1 MQENSHT
8 LTSILESVFKEK
20 NHKVKK
26 RLIYNKAAL
35 GGLDSKWVK
44 FAFVMLPFVL
54 YAAIFNPTSFIYL
67 GIAQAIVLYI
77 IVLVFAMQVVVAV
90 SYYNNKSVVKIAT
103 KSWEE
108 YFPTVEFKQ
117 LLSSGVT
124 PYVDFVQHY
133 ELALKDGLEDK
144 ALQERLSS
152 AFEKMQEENKDLL
165 DAMRRDSIK

>member
-8 LTSILESVFKEK
+8 LTSILKSVFKDK

-26 RLIYNKAAL
+26 RLIYNKAAF

-44 FAFVMLPFVL
+44 LAFVMLPFVL
-54 YAAIFNPTSFIYL
+54 YAAIFNPSSFAYL

-77 IVLVFAMQVVVAV
+77 IVLVFAMQVVVGV
-90 SYYNNKSVVKIAT
+90 SYYNNKSVAKIAT
-103 KSWEE
+103 KAWEA

-124 PYVDFVQHY
+124 PYVDFTKHY

>member
-8 LTSILESVFKEK
+8 LTSILKSVFKEK

-54 YAAIFNPTSFIYL
+54 YAAIFNPSSFAYL

-77 IVLVFAMQVVVAV
+77 ILLVFAMQVVVAV

-103 KSWEE
+103 EAWEA

-124 PYVDFVQHY
+124 PYVDFTKHY
-133 ELALKDGLEDK
+133 ELALKDGLKDK

-165 DAMRRDSIK
+165 DAIRRDSIK